1 MTNQIITAAL
11 NDVALEAV
19 TGGGLKNALVMG
31 GTAGL
36 TGGAYGGVI
45 GGPAGGVIGGIIG
58 GIGGFVSGAFIPD
71 SKNAENGFGRVVVGT
86 KP

>member
-1 MTNQIITAAL
+1 MPHQINTIAL
-11 NDVALEAV
+11 NDDILEAV
-19 TGGGLKNALVMG
+19 FGGGLKNALVMG

-58 GIGGFVSGAFIPD
+58 GICGFVSGAVIPD

>member
-1 MTNQIITAAL
+1 MTNQIETSTLDDA
-11 NDVALEAV
+11 ALEAV
-19 TGGGLKNALVMG
+19 SGGGLKNALVMG

-71 SKNAENGFGRVVVGT
+71 SKSTASGFGRMVVG
-86 KP
+86 KE